1 MKDDKTNGK
10 STVAGPLQLSNG
22 IATVTVPLERNWV
35 TVSEFSR
42 ITRIALKTVRDYI
55 RQGRIATKAHPHV
68 NQRRVIPVREL
79 NRTMMNP
86 AGALIPYH
94 GRMYP
99 HSFYIFYCL
108 ASYGSRFENIRRDL
122 QRYCTVVP
130 PMSVLKEMEKA
141 VFETAPKIIR
151 RKHRLGFRYNTL
163 IEFEN
168 WMEILGF
175 KEVYEDPLGYI
186 PARILNSQRIR
197 LVMELMAS
205 AGFRPFEISDKLH
218 EVTDILVDPSIIS
231 NYLLMFFYHRQ
242 MEDADW
248 YDYLIDIRAV
258 NARESKIRDACADN
272 KVAVYQ
278 HLSLTG
284 GIDVLSEFEKNLYI
298 ATNLYRQMATSE
310 DFIHQQASV
319 NQTRAMA
326 NILGLMM
333 KWKEEHTK
341 ESVELQQRRQAA
353 QGLGLN
359 PANIPE
365 KSGEDN
371 DEVFEEVI
379 QREGEDES
387 VSSA

>member
-1 MKDDKTNGK
+1 MKRDNNGK
-10 STVAGPLQLSNG
+10 PTVARPLQLSNG
-22 IATVTVPLERNWV
+22 NAMVTVPLERSWV

-42 ITRIALKTVRDYI
+42 ITHIAIKTVRDYI

-68 NQRRVIPVREL
+68 NRRRVIPVREL

-108 ASYGSRFENIRRDL
+108 ASYGSRFEMIKRDL
-122 QRYCTVVP
+122 ERYRVVVP
-130 PMSVLKEMEKA
+130 PMSVLRAMEEA
-141 VFETAPKIIR
+141 IFETAPKIIK

-175 KEVYEDPLGYI
+175 KEIYEDPLGYI
-186 PARILNSQRIR
+186 PARILNSQRLR
-197 LVMELMAS
+197 MVMEVMAS
-205 AGFRPFEISDKLH
+205 AGFRPYEISDKLH
-218 EVTDILVDPSIIS
+218 EVTDVLVDPSIIS

-242 MEDADW
+242 MEDDDW
-248 YDYLIDIRAV
+248 YDYLIDVRAV
-258 NARESKIRDACADN
+258 NAMEAKIRDECADS

-278 HLSLTG
+278 HLGLTG
-284 GIDVLSEFEKNLYI
+284 GIDILTEFEKNLYV
-298 ATNLYRQMATSE
+298 ATNLYRKMATSE
-310 DFIHQQASV
+310 DFMHQQASV
-319 NQTRAMA
+319 AQTRAMGNLVA
-326 NILGLMM
+326 IMM
-333 KWKEEHTK
+333 KWKEIHTK
-341 ESVELQQRRQAA
+341 ESAELQQRRQAA
-353 QGLGLN
+353 QGQGLN

-365 KSGEDN
+365 KSAEDN

-379 QREGEDES
+379 QKEAEDES